1 MSFEN
6 AGQLITTCFI
16 VIITKSNSGWVVETD
31 QKEIET
37 FFHFLDD
44 IQKSDLLS
52 KGKNAK
58 NFLKDN
64 LTWDKIAKLDYL
76 EK

>member
-1 MSFEN
+1 ME
-6 AGQLITTCFI
+6 
-16 VIITKSNSGWVVETD
+16 K
-31 QKEIET
+31 

-44 IQKSDLLS
+44 IQKSDLIS

-64 LTWDKIAKLDYL
+64 LTWDKIAS
-76 EK
+76 